1 MQILAPLL
9 LVEDEPDLREAL
21 GEYFEACGFQ
31 VTAVATAREAFLS
44 AGALEPRILL
54 TDLTL
59 PDRRG
64 DSFLEEFHGRWPR
77 CLLYIHSGDS
87 SFVPPASLQ
96 ACGLL
101 PSHVFFKP
109 ADLAGMVTRLRADF
123 ARCFP

>member
-1 MQILAPLL
+1 MQTFGPLL

-31 VTAVATAREAFLS
+31 VTAVATAREAFAT
-44 AGALEPRILL
+44 AGTLEPQILL
-54 TDLTL
+54 TDLSL

-64 DSFLEEFHGRWPR
+64 DAFLEEFHGRWPR

-87 SFVPPASLQ
+87 SFVPSESLQ
-96 ACGLL
+96 ACGLS

-109 ADLAGMVTRLRADF
+109 ADLAGMVARLRADF
-123 ARCFP
+123 DRCFP